1 MSSGKKFQ
9 DYINDQK
16 KKGVKT
22 FYFLTEHGR
31 TGSLSNEIGSPRVF
45 DKLTPP
51 ELNNKF
57 LLVRATFE

>member
-9 DYINDQK
+9 DYINEQK

-22 FYFLTEHGR
+22 FYFVTEHGR
-31 TGSLSNEIGSPRVF
+31 TGSLSNELGSPRIF
-45 DKLTPP
+45 EKLTSI

-57 LLVRATFE
+57 VVVRATFE